1 MKKLMVILLLI
12 MTVQVIIAQDKQ
24 ALLIGISRYS
34 SVSNSPWSD
43 IHGKEDVSLI
53 AGFQTIF
60 QGADGFPWKA
70 CERQKRF
77 ASSNLALSASK
88 RLIFNRLQSQKHF
101 FVRH

>member
-1 MKKLMVILLLI
+1 MILEI
-12 MTVQVIIAQDKQ
+12 DDIISFSKRHKNET
-24 ALLIGISRYS
+24 IR
-34 SVSNSPWSD
+34 
-43 IHGKEDVSLI
+43 
-53 AGFQTIF
+53 GFQTIF

-101 FVRH
+101 FCQTLKKRRQCIIWHIFDQKCTFWPK